1 MESRDEVKQGA
12 LWEGSLK
19 LVGLLEGD
27 TALGAW
33 CSRTKLVVNRDA
45 SSGNRAEE
53 LED

>member
-12 LWEGSLK
+12 PWEGSLK
-19 LVGLLEGD
+19 LIGLLEGD

-33 CSRTKLVVNRDA
+33 YSKTKLVVNRDA
-45 SSGNRAEE
+45 SSGNRAKE